1 MLFADLQKMI
11 AEQMRVSDI
20 DKITPETDIIT
31 DLKADSLDIIEMLMQ
46 LEEKTGSVISNEEAQ
61 KLRKV
66 SDILEI
72 VNKAKK

>member
-20 DKITPETDIIT
+20 DKITPDTDIIT

-46 LEEKTGSVISNEEAQ
+46 LEETTGTVISNEEAQ

-66 SDILEI
+66 SDILDI